1 MKNRSWLY
9 AVAVLTLLIGVV
21 FWHTS
26 GLPPNFPGRLPP
38 PIALA
43 PETEVLPITNSFG
56 SAASLPEELSPEAF
70 FKMIEEFSERGGSFM
85 YENFLSN
92 ERTYQDPIPSLPRTA
107 KPGGVYLGVGP
118 EQNFTYIAAI
128 RPAIAFIID
137 IRRQNMIEHLMYKAL
152 FHMASTRA
160 EFVSLLFSRR
170 PLRIDER
177 MGAEELFDTVESA
190 TPDDRLFEDNLRAIQ
205 KRLALNSEDSKTIE
219 DVYRVFYSIGP
230 SLTYSSTNRYAP
242 SGPSYRELMT
252 FTDTKGR
259 NWSYLASEENFRV
272 VKEMHR
278 KNLIVP
284 LVGDFSGPK
293 AIRTVGKYL
302 SDHHATV
309 SAFYLSNVEMYILAS
324 PQWKSFCRNVA
335 ALPMDQSSVFIRF
348 LLGRYAYAVSPNGF
362 GPRNVSVLSPM
373 IDVLTGV
380 TKGYAPS
387 YYELIRASK

>member
-1 MKNRSWLY
+1 
-9 AVAVLTLLIGVV
+9 
-21 FWHTS
+21 
-26 GLPPNFPGRLPP
+26 
-38 PIALA
+38 
-43 PETEVLPITNSFG
+43 
-56 SAASLPEELSPEAF
+56 
-70 FKMIEEFSERGGSFM
+70 MIEEFSERGGSFM

-92 ERTYQDPIPSLPRTA
+92 ERTYQDPIPLLTRTA

-170 PLRIDER
+170 PLRFDER
-177 MGAEELFDTVESA
+177 MGVEELFDAVESA
-190 TPDDRLFEDNLRAIQ
+190 SPDDRLFEDNVRAIQ
-205 KRLALNSEDSKTIE
+205 KRLALNNEDSKTIE

-252 FTDTKGR
+252 FTDAKGR

-272 VKEMHR
+272 VREMHR